1 MEDTLQIRDV
11 TLTMYAGT
19 LNKIS
24 EAIGGMSGLDKLA
37 YDNEIQTALVK
48 SVLKKYDEEGNEKG
62 YLITPFTL
70 SPEEFEKILDWGTE
84 HFMVFTLKSS
94 KRMVDKLKT
103 METEIKGAAKD
114 LKLTQ
119 NG

>member
-1 MEDTLQIRDV
+1 MEDTLQIRNV

-37 YDNEIQTALVK
+37 YSDEVKNKLV
-48 SVLKKYDEEGNEKG
+48 STICKKYDEEGNEEG
-62 YLITPFTL
+62 YLIAPFTL
-70 SPEEFEKILDWGTE
+70 TPEEFEKILDWGTE

-94 KRMVDKLKT
+94 KKMVDKLKT
-103 METEIKGAAKD
+103 METEIKGATKD
-114 LKLTQ
+114 LKPTQ

>member
-1 MEDTLQIRDV
+1 MEDTLQIRNV

-37 YDNEIQTALVK
+37 YSDEVKNKLV
-48 SVLKKYDEEGNEKG
+48 STICKKYEEEGNEEG
-62 YLITPFTL
+62 YLSAPFTL
-70 SPEEFEKILDWGTE
+70 SADEYKKILEWGIEQFTVFTVNSSNEVIKILNQAYEKIQ
-84 HFMVFTLKSS
+84 
-94 KRMVDKLKT
+94 
-103 METEIKGAAKD
+103 KD
-114 LKLTQ
+114 LKPTQ

>member
-1 MEDTLQIRDV
+1 MEDTLQIRNV

-37 YDNEIQTALVK
+37 YSDEVKNKLV
-48 SVLKKYDEEGNEKG
+48 STICKKYDEEGHEEG
-62 YLITPFTL
+62 YLSAPFTL
-70 SPEEFEKILDWGTE
+70 SADEYKKILEWGIEQFTVFTVNSSNEVIKILNQAYEKIQ
-84 HFMVFTLKSS
+84 
-94 KRMVDKLKT
+94 
-103 METEIKGAAKD
+103 KD
-114 LKLTQ
+114 LKPTQ

>member
-1 MEDTLQIRDV
+1 MEDTLQIRNV

-37 YDNEIQTALVK
+37 YSDEVKNKLV
-48 SVLKKYDEEGNEKG
+48 STICKKYDEEANEEG
-62 YLITPFTL
+62 YLIAPFTL
-70 SPEEFEKILDWGTE
+70 SADEYKKILEWGIEQFTVFTVNSSNEVIKILNQAYEKIQ
-84 HFMVFTLKSS
+84 
-94 KRMVDKLKT
+94 
-103 METEIKGAAKD
+103 KD
-114 LKLTQ
+114 LKPTQ